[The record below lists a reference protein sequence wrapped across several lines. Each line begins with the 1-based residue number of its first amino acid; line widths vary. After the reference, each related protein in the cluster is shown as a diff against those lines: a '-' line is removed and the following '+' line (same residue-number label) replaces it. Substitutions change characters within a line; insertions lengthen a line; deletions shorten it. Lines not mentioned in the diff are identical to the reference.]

1 MHFKKM
7 IKQCL
12 LMAGIFL
19 WIGVM
24 GPEIYVDGSMGCLM
38 DENGKAL
45 AKEETEELLEKWF
58 YSTQEEQGEKPVI
71 VYKSVL
77 LERLERNWK

>member
-1 MHFKKM
+1 MLFVGVDLGTSAVK
-7 IKQCL
+7 L
-12 LMAGIFL
+12 L
-19 WIGVM
+19 
-24 GPEIYVDGSMGCLM
+24 LM

-45 AKEETEELLEKWF
+45 TKEETEELLEKWF

>member
-1 MHFKKM
+1 M
-7 IKQCL
+7 
-12 LMAGIFL
+12 
-19 WIGVM
+19 
-24 GPEIYVDGSMGCLM
+24 
-38 DENGKAL
+38 
-45 AKEETEELLEKWF
+45 LEKWF

>member
-45 AKEETEELLEKWF
+45 TKEYAGRT
-58 YSTQEEQGEKPVI
+58 G
-71 VYKSVL
+71 
-77 LERLERNWK
+77 